1 MGQVFF
7 GVQFMTE
14 PRVVVNLNNQ
24 PGNTAHNPPPLP
36 PHHTHTHTHTHTHR
50 AVGGLEEWEGA
61 DYESTSDRVPRMGIF
76 T

>member
-14 PRVVVNLNNQ
+14 PRVVVNLNKQ
-24 PGNTAHNPPPLP
+24 PGNTAHNPPPS
-36 PHHTHTHTHTHTHR
+36 HTHR